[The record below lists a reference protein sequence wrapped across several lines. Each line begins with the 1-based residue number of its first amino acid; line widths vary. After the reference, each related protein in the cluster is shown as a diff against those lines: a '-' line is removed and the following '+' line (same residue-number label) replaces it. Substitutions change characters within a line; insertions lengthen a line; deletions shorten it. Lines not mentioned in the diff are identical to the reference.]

1 MDNSKYV
8 AVLIKGTAYLSKKD
22 LAKELHLS
30 TASVSKLIKG
40 VQDEIS
46 KGRYHRCAVAGN
58 RFNLYA
64 VIDYMA
70 YKDQLVD
77 KNMRKLVPPFDP
89 AGIAELCGYNMSLV
103 RMEQEKAEAV

>member
-1 MDNSKYV
+1 MEDVRYV
-8 AVLIKGTAYLSKKD
+8 AVLIKGTAYLSKSD
-22 LAKELHLS
+22 LAQELHLS

-40 VQDEIS
+40 VQYEIS

-70 YKDQLVD
+70 YKDQLAD

>member
-22 LAKELHLS
+22 LAKELHCSAS
-30 TASVSKLIKG
+30 TVSKLIKG
-40 VQDEIS
+40 VQDEIG

-58 RFNLYA
+58 RFNFYA
-64 VIDYMA
+64 VIDYMTH
-70 YKDQLVD
+70 KDQLAD

-89 AGIAELCGYNMSLV
+89 AGIAKLCGYNMELHEVS
-103 RMEQEKAEAV
+103 